1 MVRKRKKGEDKP
13 DPDLDPLSEEDI
25 SGKTSSKEGTDS
37 NLAAT
42 LDEILAENDDEG
54 PGSSSSGQD
63 AAPLLPSS
71 YEIEYRTRVR
81 FPAPEI
87 LAAAAEVSEKVAAL
101 EADLAGIKQ
110 LVSFIQDKIA
120 RGFDITESS
129 SSVFGS
135 SEATAGLEGLGTAK
149 LDVPAKEDE
158 PDELDDSFLTLL

>member
-1 MVRKRKKGEDKP
+1 LAWKRKRGEDKP
-13 DPDLDPLSEEDI
+13 DPDKDE

-42 LDEILAENDDEG
+42 LDEILAEKDDKD
-54 PGSSSSGQD
+54 PSSGQD
-63 AAPLLPSS
+63 VSPLLPSS

-87 LAAAAEVSEKVAAL
+87 LAAAAEIGEKVAAL
-101 EADLAGIKQ
+101 EADLAGIKH

-120 RGFDITESS
+120 RGFDITESA

-135 SEATAGLEGLGTAK
+135 SEATVGPESLGTRK
-149 LDVPAKEDE
+149 LGVGVEEEEPED
-158 PDELDDSFLTLL
+158 LDDSFMTLL